1 MTEPFLTVTYTGEPD
16 IVFEFAK
23 EGDSRLFGRDDISC
37 DIVIW
42 SALNG
47 RELSRVAGRIWRM
60 EGELWLRNLSTTHEL
75 HLRIPHM
82 PPEQPL
88 RRRRDELARGD
99 ARSIPRPVCTVLG
112 PDGCELQVRQVN
124 QPAPEMFTYG
134 LDNPTLSRV
143 PEVPGHLRHIA
154 AALCEPLLA
163 GGYLPASYREVMSRI
178 GEPSLK
184 KVRML
189 VGELCTHY
197 TDASPELKDRLLV
210 RLVREQEQLGIPSD
224 PQLRRGLWTFG
235 QARAGTTE
243 DRGAEEGNRRRAL
256 ALPDYYEVAQ
266 ILVSHFRVTAAD
278 VERLPA
284 EEFRDD

>member
-1 MTEPFLTVTYTGEPD
+1 M
-16 IVFEFAK
+16 
-23 EGDSRLFGRDDISC
+23 S
-37 DIVIW
+37 
-42 SALNG
+42 
-47 RELSRVAGRIWRM
+47 
-60 EGELWLRNLSTTHEL
+60 
-75 HLRIPHM
+75 
-82 PPEQPL
+82 
-88 RRRRDELARGD
+88 
-99 ARSIPRPVCTVLG
+99 
-112 PDGCELQVRQVN
+112 
-124 QPAPEMFTYG
+124 
-134 LDNPTLSRV
+134 PTLQRV
-143 PEVPGHLRHIA
+143 
-154 AALCEPLLA
+154 
-163 GGYLPASYREVMSRI
+163 
-178 GEPSLK
+178 
-184 KVRML
+184 

-243 DRGAEEGNRRRAL
+243 DRGAEESNRRRAL